1 MESTHQVGREPH
13 QRVKEST
20 QPWQVLHL
28 SALLLPPVE
37 GEVGR
42 GRQSHRN
49 LGLLSFLFCGQSLS
63 LPAWSFLLALPSQT
77 DRWTQKPEG
86 ARSSSSNCRDDAAA
100 AATAAPVVGDQKV
113 AGNIN
118 HNSDAPVAT
127 NDPHREVKEETKGRF
142 QLLGDP
148 WNGSCSL
155 VIRDAQMKDTAAY
168 IFRVERNYYVKF
180 SFVTHPLSLEVTGLT
195 QKPSIY
201 LPETLELGRPVTLLC
216 VFPGNSEGC
225 PAPTFSWTGA
235 AVSPQGVGP
244 RTSLFSEFTLTPR
257 PQDHDTELT
266 CRVDFSRNGV
276 STSRTILL
284 NVTPGERERGGEFVQ
299 AAFMGAG
306 LTTLLFLCPCLIFLI
321 VKPRKRKA
329 TKTAAGVLDV
339 PSVLGTIAWGHRQE
353 SRPRG
358 PPDCQ
363 PRAVAPRTSGEEL
376 ELQYASLVFHGLR
389 PWEPQGQ
396 EGTSTTEYSEI
407 KTCQ

>member
-1 MESTHQVGREPH
+1 M
-13 QRVKEST
+13 
-20 QPWQVLHL
+20 LL
-28 SALLLPPVE
+28 LLLLLLPLLWGIKCVGGQGYQAGAGAPTNLWSPKGSWGLDDRYQLQVQKSVTVQEGLCVFTPCTFSYPTSYWRISNPV
-37 GEVGR
+37 
-42 GRQSHRN
+42 
-49 LGLLSFLFCGQSLS
+49 LGSWF
-63 LPAWSFLLALPSQT
+63 
-77 DRWTQKPEG
+77 R
-86 ARSSSSNCRDDAAA
+86 
-100 AATAAPVVGDQKV
+100 KV

-148 WNGSCSL
+148 RNGSCSL

-225 PAPTFSWTGA
+225 PDPTFSWTGA
-235 AVSPQGVGP
+235 AVSPQGAGP

-284 NVTPGERERGGEFVQ
+284 NVTRVGLRVLGSEGRHPKTGSSAGERERGGEFVQ

-339 PSVLGTIAWGHRQE
+339 PSVLGTIAWGHWQE

-363 PRAVAPRTSGEEL
+363 TRAVAPRTSGEEL

>member
-1 MESTHQVGREPH
+1 
-13 QRVKEST
+13 
-20 QPWQVLHL
+20 
-28 SALLLPPVE
+28 
-37 GEVGR
+37 
-42 GRQSHRN
+42 
-49 LGLLSFLFCGQSLS
+49 
-63 LPAWSFLLALPSQT
+63 
-77 DRWTQKPEG
+77 
-86 ARSSSSNCRDDAAA
+86 
-100 AATAAPVVGDQKV
+100 
-113 AGNIN
+113 
-118 HNSDAPVAT
+118 
-127 NDPHREVKEETKGRF
+127 
-142 QLLGDP
+142 
-148 WNGSCSL
+148 
-155 VIRDAQMKDTAAY
+155 MKDTAAY

-284 NVTPGERERGGEFVQ
+284 NVTRERERGGEFVQ